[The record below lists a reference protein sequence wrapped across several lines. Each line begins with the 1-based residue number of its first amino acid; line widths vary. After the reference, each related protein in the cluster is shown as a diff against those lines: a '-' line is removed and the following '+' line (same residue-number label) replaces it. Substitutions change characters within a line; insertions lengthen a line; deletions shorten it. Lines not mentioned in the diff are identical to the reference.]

1 MGTIGN
7 KYGWLPDLPDH
18 RDIMFATSV
27 APTKLPGKIDLRSK
41 CPDVYNQGNLGSC
54 TANAIAAAIQ
64 FERKKQSLTPDFTPS
79 RLFIYYNERE
89 MEHTVDSDSGAHIRD
104 GIKSVATLGAC
115 PEPEWQYN
123 VQKFTIKP
131 PQTCYK
137 DALKDKAVKYLRLTH
152 TLNQLKGCLSEGYPF
167 VFGFT
172 VYESFES
179 PEVARTGILNMPSPE
194 ENVLGGHAVVC
205 VGYDDTQNRFLV
217 RNSWGADWGMKG
229 YFTMP
234 YSYLTDSNLV
244 DDLWTIRL
252 VS

>member
-18 RDIMFATSV
+18 RDIMFATAV
-27 APTKLPGKIDLRSK
+27 APTQLPDKVDLRPK

-54 TANAIAAAIQ
+54 TANAIAGAIQ
-64 FERKKQSLTPDFTPS
+64 FEREKQGLTPDFVPS

-89 MEHTVDSDSGAHIRD
+89 MEHTADSDSGAHIRD
-104 GIKSVATLGAC
+104 GIKSVAALGAC
-115 PEPEWQYN
+115 PETEWQYDI
-123 VQKFTIKP
+123 QKFTVKP
-131 PQTCYK
+131 PQACYE
-137 DALKDKAVKYLRLTH
+137 DALKDKAVKYLRVTH
-152 TLNQLKGCLSEGYPF
+152 TLNQFKGCLAEGYPF

-172 VYESFES
+172 VYESFET
-179 PEVARTGILNMPSPE
+179 PEVAKTGIVNIPSPTE
-194 ENVLGGHAVVC
+194 KVLGGHAVVA

-217 RNSWGADWGMKG
+217 RNSWGPDWGMKG

-234 YSYLTDSNLV
+234 YSYLTDPNLT

-252 VS
+252 IS